1 MTVRAGLAL
10 TVIISPGLNG
20 LALVVSFVAGLK
32 IDATFIIP
40 GTTNTLFLF
49 AAGFARSAAI
59 MRPRVSNTPATCLR
73 LMPTL
78 SAMIVKISV
87 FLRCLEAGVILTGL
101 GAGALPALLAMVL
114 SSCVEKGFS
123 PKNPAFSASAERL
136 YHRAGGTASGRG
148 GKNADFWGFLTE
160 LRPTASGS
168 PVQTCEKVQ
177 VSGQVVPG
185 A

>member
-49 AAGFARSAAI
+49 AAGLARSAAI

-101 GAGALPALLAMVL
+101 GAGALPAFLAMVL

-136 YHRAGGTASGRG
+136 YHRAGVSASGGGKKIADFGGFLSKSKGTA
-148 GKNADFWGFLTE
+148 
-160 LRPTASGS
+160 
-168 PVQTCEKVQ
+168 
-177 VSGQVVPG
+177 PG
-185 A
+185 ARCKLAEKFK